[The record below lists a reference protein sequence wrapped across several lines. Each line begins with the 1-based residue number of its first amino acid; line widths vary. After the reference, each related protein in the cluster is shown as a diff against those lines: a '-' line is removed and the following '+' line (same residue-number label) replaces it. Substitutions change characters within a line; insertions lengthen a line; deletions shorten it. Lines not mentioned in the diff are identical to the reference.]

1 MEVQREEKER
11 GEDRSTC
18 MFKWVWSRCYTT
30 TLSNFT
36 SVDQLLLILGMSGK
50 VFCSSSPI
58 FTDPLSSLA
67 QFTTQ
72 CSSSRHREMNCWGSL
87 QLFCAATISLF
98 SKLWAPSSI
107 SLHPANFL
115 PVFLSVRGFS
125 PSSKKVRVM
134 MSPTCEWLWFVQEQH
149 SYRFSRRSGLLCC
162 PSSSPLISFTPCQTL
177 KNCLLFQ
184 EKGSEQEMYSSP
196 ALRLLFY
203 TRLLFN
209 LLPQWLTDSLTTGRL
224 LVVRLSSQ

>member
-30 TLSNFT
+30 TLSNFS
-36 SVDQLLLILGMSGK
+36 SVDQLLLILDMSGK

-162 PSSSPLISFTPCQTL
+162 PSSSPLWSLSLPVKLSKTASSFKRREVNRRCIP
-177 KNCLLFQ
+177 
-184 EKGSEQEMYSSP
+184 
-196 ALRLLFY
+196 RLLSDFCFTHGCSLIY
-203 TRLLFN
+203 CLSD
-209 LLPQWLTDSLTTGRL
+209 WLTHWL
-224 LVVRLSSQ
+224 LAVC